1 MERNTDYYIEKGL
14 ERKYSIHENKK
25 YFLLIVIIII
35 FSLVSLIM
43 DLIYYFENTNGNMSL
58 ITTSIIFNT
67 LEFICIFVLFI
78 LFLLYK

>member
-35 FSLVSLIM
+35 FSLISLITN
-43 DLIYYFENTNGNMSL
+43 LIYYFENTNGNISL
-58 ITTSIIFNT
+58 ITSSIIFNV
-67 LEFICIFVLFI
+67 LEFICVFILFVLF
-78 LFLLYK
+78 LFY